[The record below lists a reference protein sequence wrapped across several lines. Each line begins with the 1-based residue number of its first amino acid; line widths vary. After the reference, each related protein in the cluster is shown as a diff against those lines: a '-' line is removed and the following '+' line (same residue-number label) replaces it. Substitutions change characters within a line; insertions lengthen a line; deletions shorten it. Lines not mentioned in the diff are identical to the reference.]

1 MTTPWPFRHFGLKT
15 VSVAIAA
22 ILWVFVSGD
31 EVVERGLRVPLEFQQ
46 FPDGLEMMGEPPSL
60 VDVRVRGASS
70 ALSLIVPGD
79 IVAQLDLKS
88 ARPGRRLYQLT
99 AEQVRVPYGVQ
110 VVQVSP
116 TTVALGFE
124 ASQSRIVPV
133 VPAVEGDPA
142 PGFVV
147 GKVSVEPPT
156 VEVVGPQSAIER
168 VTEALT
174 EPVNV
179 AGANGPVADSVT
191 VGFQDG
197 ALRLKAPRQARV
209 SVEVLPGPVERT
221 VRERPVHIEHLR
233 ENLIARPVPNA
244 VDVIL
249 RGSRDGVNRVSSDE
263 VVAKVDLAGL
273 GPGTYTLPVRV
284 ENPARAGVARI
295 LPATIQ
301 VQISSGKD

>member
-1 MTTPWPFRHFGLKT
+1 MKAPWPFRHLGLKT

-22 ILWVFVSGD
+22 ILWLFVSGD

-46 FPDGLEMMGEPPSL
+46 FPGGLEMMGEAPSL

-70 ALSLIVPGD
+70 ALSLIGPGD

-99 AEQVRVPYGVQ
+99 PEQVRVPYGVQ

-116 TTVALGFE
+116 TTVALAFE
-124 ASQSRIVPV
+124 ASQAKIVPV

-156 VEVVGPQSAIER
+156 IEVIGPQSAIDR

-179 AGANGPVADSVT
+179 GGASAAVADGVT
-191 VGFQDG
+191 VGFQDP
-197 ALRLKAPRQARV
+197 ALRMKAPRQARV
-209 SVEVLPGPVERT
+209 TVEVIPGPVERT
-221 VRERPVHIEHLR
+221 LRERPVHIEHLR
-233 ENLIARPVPNA
+233 EGLIARPVPHA
-244 VDVIL
+244 VDIVL
-249 RGSRDGVNRVSSDE
+249 RGSRDGLNRVDSDE
-263 VVAKVDLAGL
+263 VVARVDLAGL
-273 GPGTYTLPVRV
+273 GPGTYTLPVHV

-301 VQISSGKD
+301 VQISSGKN

>member
-1 MTTPWPFRHFGLKT
+1 MKAPWPFRHFGLKT

-22 ILWVFVSGD
+22 ILWIFVSGD
-31 EVVERGLRVPLEFQQ
+31 EIVERGLRVPLEFQQ
-46 FPDGLEMMGEPPSL
+46 FPGGLEMMGEAPSL

-70 ALSLIVPGD
+70 TLSLIAPGD

-110 VVQVSP
+110 VVQVTP
-116 TTVALGFE
+116 PVVALAFE
-124 ASQSRIVPV
+124 ASQSKIVPV

-147 GKVSVEPPT
+147 GQVSVEPPT
-156 VEVVGPQSAIER
+156 VEVIGPQSAIER

-174 EPVNV
+174 EAVNV
-179 AGANGPVADSVT
+179 AGASAAVADGVT

-197 ALRLKAPRQARV
+197 SLRLKTPRQARV
-209 SVEVLPGPVERT
+209 TVEVIPGPVERT
-221 VRERPVHIEHLR
+221 VRDRPIHIEHLR

-249 RGSRDGVNRVSSDE
+249 RGSGEGVNRVDTDE
-263 VVAKVDLAGL
+263 VVARVDLAGL
-273 GPGTYTLPVRV
+273 GPGTYTLPVHV

-301 VQISSGKD
+301 VQITSGKN

>member
-1 MTTPWPFRHFGLKT
+1 MKAPWPFRHLGLKT

-22 ILWVFVSGD
+22 ILWLFVSGD

-46 FPDGLEMMGEPPSL
+46 FPGGLEMMGEAPSL

-70 ALSLIVPGD
+70 ALSLISPGD

-99 AEQVRVPYGVQ
+99 PEQVRVPYGVQ

-116 TTVALGFE
+116 TTVALAFE
-124 ASQSRIVPV
+124 ASQAKIVPV

-156 VEVVGPQSAIER
+156 IEVIGPQSAIDR

-179 AGANGPVADSVT
+179 GGASAAVADGVT
-191 VGFQDG
+191 VGFQDP
-197 ALRLKAPRQARV
+197 ALRMKTPRQARV
-209 SVEVLPGPVERT
+209 TVDVIPGPVERT
-221 VRERPVHIEHLR
+221 LRDRPVHIEHLR
-233 ENLIARPVPNA
+233 EGLIARPVPHA
-244 VDVIL
+244 VDIVL
-249 RGSRDGVNRVSSDE
+249 RGSRDGVNRVDSDE
-263 VVAKVDLAGL
+263 VVARVDLAGL
-273 GPGTYTLPVRV
+273 GPGTYTLPLHV

-295 LPATIQ
+295 LPATLQ
-301 VQISSGKD
+301 VQISSGKN